1 VTSPGAIIL
10 PQNKQSTVKKQV
22 ILVRNEEVVPTAVAV
37 NKEKIIESPF
47 FFDKADSIEEGTEE
61 DTT

>member
-1 VTSPGAIIL
+1 
-10 PQNKQSTVKKQV
+10 V
-22 ILVRNEEVVPTAVAV
+22 ILVRNEEVVPTAAVV

>member
-1 VTSPGAIIL
+1 VTSPAAIIL

-22 ILVRNEEVVPTAVAV
+22 ILVRNEEVVPTAVV

>member
-1 VTSPGAIIL
+1 
-10 PQNKQSTVKKQV
+10 
-22 ILVRNEEVVPTAVAV
+22 VRNEEVVPTV

-61 DTT
+61 DTTQFNNHLEE

>member
-1 VTSPGAIIL
+1 
-10 PQNKQSTVKKQV
+10 V

>member
-1 VTSPGAIIL
+1 
-10 PQNKQSTVKKQV
+10 VK
-22 ILVRNEEVVPTAVAV
+22 NEEVVPAAVPV